1 MKQDAPSLKLRKT
14 LEDRLLS
21 NPELLSKIPLATD
34 WLETSRFALYVACL
48 GGLSHY
54 QNPSLENA
62 IFGTVRRFG
71 VLRHENKYAA
81 GRPQEL
87 AAAMI
92 YLISDASSKT
102 SLASLAQDRADLG
115 IPGRLNDLCSLL
127 SVCVVMQP
135 ETKSRNVDDWRA
147 LFEEL
152 AQGSKGPLA
161 LSLAAEVSEIA
172 TASTFSSLNHAGNRW
187 TRPSLEK
194 IQRADS
200 MSTKV
205 SAETEA
211 ENELSTLEGLLVHAE
226 GVIVDAPRFAE
237 LLEGSLSLNL
247 QEKERVIKAFPTL
260 SQYQI
265 DALIKVFEEEI
276 EKFSELE
283 KENEQDVRKLRE
295 RNSEVSKRIKEAAL
309 RDKVDAEK
317 KRSMGEQAKA
327 LIGSNLFNLLT
338 LHERAA

>member
-14 LEDRLLS
+14 LEDRLLP

-34 WLETSRFALYVACL
+34 WPETSRFALYVACL

-54 QNPSLENA
+54 QNPSLEDA
-62 IFGTVRRFG
+62 ISGAVRRFG

-87 AAAMI
+87 AVAMI
-92 YLISDASSKT
+92 YLISDALSKSSIV
-102 SLASLAQDRADLG
+102 SLAQDRADLG

-127 SVCVVMQP
+127 SVCVVMQTK
-135 ETKSRNVDDWRA
+135 TKSRNVDYWRA

-152 AQGSKGPLA
+152 VQGDKNSLA
-161 LSLAAEVSEIA
+161 LSLAEQVSEIA
-172 TASTFSSLNHAGNRW
+172 TTWTFSSLDHAGTRW
-187 TRPSLEK
+187 TRPSFEE

-205 SAETEA
+205 SAEIEA
-211 ENELSTLEGLLVHAE
+211 EDELSTLEGRLVHAE
-226 GVIVDAPRFAE
+226 GVIVDTPRFAE

-247 QEKERVIKAFPTL
+247 QEKERIIKAFPTL
-260 SQYQI
+260 SQFQI
-265 DALIKVFEEEI
+265 DELIKVFEEEI
-276 EKFSELE
+276 EKFSKFE
-283 KENEQDVRKLRE
+283 KEHEQDIRKLRE
-295 RNSEVSKRIKEAAL
+295 HNSEVSKRMSKRI
-309 RDKVDAEK
+309 KVDAEK
-317 KRSMGEQAKA
+317 KRSMDEQAKA

-338 LHERAA
+338 LHGRAA